1 MCYIYIRT
9 KHLKTY
15 GIACIS
21 KTPTMNSNSISKK
34 KSTEK
39 KALVLN
45 SHYELREPKSKIN

>member
-15 GIACIS
+15 GIACIR